1 MIIHFIIVLW
11 FKVLFPIWSLPNS
24 KLRLDLFTK
33 KNRFNIFII
42 ILLGTTQLQYI
53 FCNLVQPTDTITISI
68 YIYTHSHYSY
78 QQSWAFFLKKKK
90 KKTNG
95 LISGIDVKAQ
105 KNIVPVT
112 NITWTGLGFDIYK
125 KLLSRLTQKLMPTH
139 KAE

>member
-1 MIIHFIIVLW
+1 MLFRSYDSKYHF
-11 FKVLFPIWSLPNS
+11 LFDPFQIRSCDWIYSLKRIDSIYLLSFFLAQHNFNTFFVIWYS
-24 KLRLDLFTK
+24 
-33 KNRFNIFII
+33 
-42 ILLGTTQLQYI
+42 QLAQSQFLY
-53 FCNLVQPTDTITISI
+53 I
-68 YIYTHSHYSY
+68 YIYTHTL
-78 QQSWAFFLKKKK
+78 FLPTKLGFLLKKKK

-125 KLLSRLTQKLMPTH
+125 KFLSRLTQKLMPTH

>member
-1 MIIHFIIVLW
+1 MAQHNFNTFFV
-11 FKVLFPIWSLPNS
+11 IWYS
-24 KLRLDLFTK
+24 
-33 KNRFNIFII
+33 
-42 ILLGTTQLQYI
+42 QLAQSQFLY
-53 FCNLVQPTDTITISI
+53 V
-68 YIYTHSHYSY
+68 YIYTHTL
-78 QQSWAFFLKKKK
+78 FLPTKLGLLLKKK

-125 KLLSRLTQKLMPTH
+125 KFLSRLTQKLMPTH